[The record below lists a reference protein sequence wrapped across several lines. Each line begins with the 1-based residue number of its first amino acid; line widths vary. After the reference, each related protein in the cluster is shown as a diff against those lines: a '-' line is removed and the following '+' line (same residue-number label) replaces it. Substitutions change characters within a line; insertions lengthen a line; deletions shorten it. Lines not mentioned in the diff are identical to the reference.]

1 MQVAILTVGNE
12 LLAGD
17 IENTNA
23 TWIARRLTEGGA
35 TVARIQ
41 TVPDDHEV
49 IAEVVDDWSDTFDAV
64 IVTGGLGGT
73 PDDITMAAVAA
84 GLDREFVRNDEAAE
98 RVEATIS
105 AILERRPD
113 IDFELDVAWY
123 ASMPAGAEVL
133 PNGEGLAPGCLAG
146 NVYVLPGI
154 PEEMK
159 PMFDAIAGRLTGERH
174 SQSWYANVPEGAVT
188 GILTEV
194 QERFEVEVGSYPNR
208 GGPTRVK
215 LTASGEGEL
224 ASASEWFEA
233 NASMAL
239 FETEQAALESEGGRD

>member
-23 TWIARRLTEGGA
+23 TWLARRLTEGGA
-35 TVARIQ
+35 TVTRIQ

-49 IAEVVDDWSDTFDAV
+49 IAGVVAEWSDTFDAV

-73 PDDITMAAVAA
+73 PDDITMEAVAA
-84 GLDREFVRNDEAAE
+84 GLDREFVVNDEAAE
-98 RVEATIS
+98 QVETTIA

-123 ASMPAGAEVL
+123 ASMPEGAEVL
-133 PNGEGLAPGCLAG
+133 QNGEGLAPGCLAG

-159 PMFDAIAGRLTGERH
+159 PMFDSIAERFTGERH
-174 SQSWYANVPEGAVT
+174 SRSWYANVPEGAVT
-188 GILTEV
+188 EILTEV
-194 QERFEVEVGSYPNR
+194 QGRFEVEVGSYPNR

-215 LTASGEGEL
+215 LTASDEEEL
-224 ASASEWFEA
+224 AAASRWFEA
-233 NASMAL
+233 NVSMRL
-239 FETEQAALESEGGRD
+239 FETERAAVESGET